1 MTESTEVVLG
11 GSKRFECRVL
21 GFPRP
26 EIRWYKDGV
35 EITHVKRY
43 NFDFT
48 HDGVISMLME
58 EISHKD
64 QGMYRCRADNSE
76 GTASTSAY
84 LFVRQRRGLPDED
97 TMSIHSMTMSEV
109 DTEYEERKLELESYA
124 KRMQVDFGG
133 EDFLDEFGSK
143 RTFEDL
149 VSEENRENQLSAKL
163 GLDEVKKG
171 QKDKTDKS
179 ISNGYYEESF
189 SSKQESSYY
198 EESYEESSTKKVKMS
213 KKEEYVSSK
222 SSKTSVESQEEFKMT
237 AESSQVAIES
247 SRSEQNSKISTETSI
262 EACQSESSS
271 SQKISIDSE
280 ITSSQSGTSSR
291 SASQSESQL
300 LIEASESSFD
310 NSSSSS
316 RTTVEESGLRLV
328 SSEIEVD
335 GHVTSRE
342 GTLEHETTVE
352 TDSAEVDSS
361 LIMESSVEI
370 ESKKKRKKRMS
381 VEMEIEEK
389 STQGFDVESKTTNT
403 KKVEEIKTLTAEM
416 KTMTKDNFPTDM
428 GSVSSIF
435 SLVSEEGAEESLTP
449 LNPSDV
455 LETKIRNK
463 LQAKVLESESKQES
477 GSLEELVFSEES
489 LTEIRKEEASSRAE
503 LRAQLESQAQEA
515 SLPQDRLLDIPMDEK
530 EILATSLGHDSGIF
544 DMSMVDT
551 PSRVGE
557 SSIEALSESPSL
569 LDSTLT
575 EAQFVSALESKEGDG
590 QSSQATSEKILSQT
604 EEQNL
609 DQADSSQLTDVSRIE
624 SQQVQ
629 ELNDSDKKRALDK
642 AKSSRETALADEQS
656 VVSDDASVV
665 SNLDSMSAEELSISS
680 QIDMKEALD
689 KARSTQE
696 IALVDEVQDG
706 KEDASIVSDL
716 TDLDSIVADELSVDS
731 QADSKKSR
739 SQSRKEAA
747 FVDEISNRDDASIV
761 SDLTDLESIRADEMS
776 IDGQSEIT
784 EAELKGQETL
794 HTDQV
799 SVAGS
804 EIDDLSELASVESNL
819 KAKEQ
824 ETRDSLLA
832 KDSVKIGE
840 TVDLLDGP
848 AEEASGVELSD
859 IKDQDLLQEPIN
871 EETVSEFSEGSIRE
885 ASELG
890 LEDAIPSSGQ
900 MVTSPSDLTSLV
912 RDAQVASQ
920 ADPQV
925 SEAVQDTIDGALK
938 DLQLVSTKVSEEPN
952 PNKADVGDIPEILEA
967 EAEKVSKKKRT
978 EDQELYFSSEV
989 ETTEKK
995 TKKKSTEEELTLTT
1009 SVETSEFEISTE
1021 ESSTTIQAEVDVS
1034 DIKYDEQGLKISASV
1049 EVEERRFPPE
1059 VVKVPEDVNVQAGE
1073 TIHLMSE
1080 VTGNPKPDVKWFKE
1094 GEKVCESQ
1102 RITLVTEDSVYS
1114 LEIREAENS
1123 DGGTYTLTAHNAEG
1137 TILNDVHV
1145 NVSVPPG
1152 QEDKLIM
1159 ENENISVTATLSL
1172 PKFTKKPEDTTV
1184 SEFDQVQFVCEVQ
1197 GNPEPKVNWLK
1208 EGQKLKSD
1216 QRMRIYQSDGQHF
1229 LEIPQ
1234 SSILDS
1240 GEYECQASNSEGS
1253 TSCHVILTVEAA
1265 TEQESGLSAAEEVP
1279 QASESDV
1286 RTRYLKL
1293 FGAAAAF
1300 TLVAFGFHKL
1310 TEGKLPLSR

>member
-1 MTESTEVVLG
+1 
-11 GSKRFECRVL
+11 
-21 GFPRP
+21 
-26 EIRWYKDGV
+26 
-35 EITHVKRY
+35 
-43 NFDFT
+43 
-48 HDGVISMLME
+48 
-58 EISHKD
+58 
-64 QGMYRCRADNSE
+64 
-76 GTASTSAY
+76 
-84 LFVRQRRGLPDED
+84 
-97 TMSIHSMTMSEV
+97 MSEV
-109 DTEYEERKLELESYA
+109 DTDYEERKQELESYA

-133 EDFLDEFGSK
+133 EDILDEFGSR

-149 VSEENRENQLSAKL
+149 VSEENRENQLSSKL

-198 EESYEESSTKKVKMS
+198 EESYEESSTKKIKMS
-213 KKEEYVSSK
+213 KKEEYASSK
-222 SSKTSVESQEEFKMT
+222 SSKTSIESQEESKMS

-247 SRSEQNSKISTETSI
+247 GRSEQKSKISTETSI

-271 SQKISIDSE
+271 SQKISLDAE
-280 ITSSQSGTSSR
+280 ITSSQNETSSG

-300 LIEASESSFD
+300 LIESSEGSFD

-316 RTTVEESGLRLV
+316 RTTVEEGGLRLM
-328 SSEIEVD
+328 SSEVEVD
-335 GHVTSRE
+335 GHGTSRE
-342 GTLEHETTVE
+342 GTLEPETVVE
-352 TDSAEVDSS
+352 TDSAEVDST

-389 STQGFDVESKTTNT
+389 STQDFDVESKTTKT

-416 KTMTKDNFPTDM
+416 KTMTKDTFPTDM

-463 LQAKVLESESKQES
+463 LQAKVLESESRQES
-477 GSLEELVFSEES
+477 GSLEDLVFSEES
-489 LTEIRKEEASSRAE
+489 LTEVRKEEASSRAE

-557 SSIEALSESPSL
+557 SSTEALSESPSL

-590 QSSQATSEKILSQT
+590 QSSQATSEKVLSQT
-604 EEQNL
+604 DEQNL

-629 ELNDSDKKRALDK
+629 ELDDSDKKRALDK
-642 AKSSRETALADEQS
+642 AKLSQETVLADEQS
-656 VVSDDASVV
+656 VVSDDASAV

-689 KARSTQE
+689 KARSTQKV
-696 IALVDEVQDG
+696 ALVDEVQNG
-706 KEDASIVSDL
+706 KDDASIVSDL

-739 SQSRKEAA
+739 PQSRKEAA
-747 FVDEISNRDDASIV
+747 FVDEMSNRDDASIV

-776 IDGQSEIT
+776 IDGHSEIT
-784 EAELKGQETL
+784 EAELKGRETL

-804 EIDDLSELASVESNL
+804 EIEDLSELTSVESNL
-819 KAKEQ
+819 KAKEE
-824 ETRDSLLA
+824 ETRDSLLT

-859 IKDQDLLQEPIN
+859 IKDKDLLQEAIN
-871 EETVSEFSEGSIRE
+871 EKTVSEFSEGSIRE

-890 LEDAIPSSGQ
+890 LEDAIPSGGQ

-912 RDAQVASQ
+912 TDAQVASQ

-925 SEAVQDTIDGALK
+925 SETVQDTIDGALK
-938 DLQLVSTKVSEEPN
+938 DLQSDSTQVSEEPN

-995 TKKKSTEEELTLTT
+995 TKKSAEEELTLTT
-1009 SVETSEFEISTE
+1009 SVETTEIEISTD
-1021 ESSTTIQAEVDVS
+1021 ESSTTIQADVDVS
-1034 DIKYDEQGLKISASV
+1034 DIKFDEQGLKMSASV

-1059 VVKVPEDVNVQAGE
+1059 VVKVPEDVSVQAGE

-1159 ENENISVTATLSL
+1159 ENENISVTATLSR
-1172 PKFTKKPEDTTV
+1172 PKFTNKPEDTTV